1 MSVPTAQIDT
11 IANPV
16 RAAAAPS
23 RTELES
29 TRLRKA
35 KKAYT
40 TRSVAARIDNDPH
53 GYAVL
58 DGPDVAP
65 RPGDVVLA
73 RVERIGMHT
82 RLEGPASR
90 RQMLYV
96 GDEVLLA
103 YGHRYAPDQFEAEVP
118 GDLRP
123 VHLVAAGGVAALAT
137 AKHAKIADATAVRP
151 LGLLADEHGVVTLER
166 FAPRRLVA
174 EAGQRGTGKANTTQS
189 STTQSGAGRS
199 NTAPSTTTR
208 SNTAQWGTGVPTVIG
223 VLGTSMNSGKS
234 TTVASIIHGLVS
246 SGLQVSAGKVTGTG
260 AGGDP
265 HGFADAGAARVL
277 DFTDYGF
284 PTTFRLE
291 HERVRAILG
300 SVIDDLSAPG
310 TDAIVIEVAD
320 GLYQHETAT
329 LVADPL
335 FSRLVDRVVFA
346 ADGAAGAVGGVGL
359 LRQRGIPVTA
369 VSGVIT
375 SAPLAMRE
383 ARSVLDVPVVETA
396 ALSEPD
402 VVRAVL

>member
-1 MSVPTAQIDT
+1 MSVSTARIDT
-11 IANPV
+11 ITDQIHTD
-16 RAAAAPS
+16 AAIQADVTSPG
-23 RTELES
+23 TELEPA
-29 TRLRKA
+29 RLRKA

-40 TRSVAARIDNDPH
+40 TRSVAARIDSAPH
-53 GYAVL
+53 GYRLV
-58 DGPDVAP
+58 DGPDARP
-65 RPGDVVLA
+65 RPGCVVLA

-82 RLEGPASR
+82 RLESPVSR

-123 VHLVAAGGVAALAT
+123 VHLVAAGGIAGLAT
-137 AKHAKIADATAVRP
+137 AKHAKVSDATALRP
-151 LGLLADEHGVVTLER
+151 LGLLADEHGVVTLDR
-166 FAPRRLVA
+166 VAARRL
-174 EAGQRGTGKANTTQS
+174 GTETARQT
-189 STTQSGAGRS
+189 GADR
-199 NTAPSTTTR
+199 
-208 SNTAQWGTGVPTVIG
+208 PTVIG

-234 TTVASIIHGLVS
+234 TTVASIIHGLAG

-260 AGGDP
+260 SGGDP
-265 HGFADAGAARVL
+265 HGFADAGATRVL

-284 PTTFRLE
+284 PTTFRLA
-291 HERVRAILG
+291 HERVRDILG
-300 SVIDDLSAPG
+300 SVISDLSAPG

-320 GLYQHETAT
+320 GLYQQETAN

-359 LRQRGIPVTA
+359 LRGRGVPVTA
-369 VSGVIT
+369 VSGVLT

-396 ALSEPD
+396 TFSDPD